1 MRERDRVLTNQN
13 DSAENV
19 SALERTY
26 VSLRRLIL
34 QGEFGPG
41 ERLTG
46 ARLCKLMGVSRTPV
60 RAALVRLEAEGLV
73 ESTGGQSARVRALTT
88 SEVEHGYDV
97 AAGLEGMLVYRL
109 AAEGTEEQF
118 REISDAV
125 AEMER
130 AEASGDKRAWV
141 AGDMRFHLLL
151 AEYGNNPLLSLMMK
165 RVNTIIGRLRFL
177 TLHVIPQGAQMSAHE
192 HRAVSDAMFGR
203 DGERAR
209 QVHQAHWERVRE
221 ASTSFLREEFSG
233 SFGYLPRSVGRSIE
247 GEKTV

>member
-1 MRERDRVLTNQN
+1 MTNQN
-13 DSAENV
+13 DSAENL
-19 SALERTY
+19 SAFERTY
-26 VSLRRLIL
+26 VTLRQLIL
-34 QGEFGPG
+34 QGEFGPA

-46 ARLCKLMGVSRTPV
+46 ARLSELLGVSRTPV

-73 ESTGGQSARVRALTT
+73 ESTGGQSARVRAMTT
-88 SEVEHGYDV
+88 SEVGHAYDV

-109 AAEGTEEQF
+109 AAEGTQEQF

-130 AEASGDKRAWV
+130 AEASGDKRAWA

-151 AEYGNNPLLSLMMK
+151 AEYGNNPLLSLMME
-165 RVNTIIGRLRFL
+165 RVDTIIGRLRFL
-177 TLHVIPQGAQMSAHE
+177 SLHVIPQGAQISAHE

-209 QVHQAHWERVRE
+209 QVHQAHWERVSK
-221 ASTSFLREEFSG
+221 ANTSFLQEGFSG
-233 SFGYLPRSVGRSIE
+233 SVGHLFKTSRSVGASIE
-247 GEKTV
+247 ERRQFDNAR